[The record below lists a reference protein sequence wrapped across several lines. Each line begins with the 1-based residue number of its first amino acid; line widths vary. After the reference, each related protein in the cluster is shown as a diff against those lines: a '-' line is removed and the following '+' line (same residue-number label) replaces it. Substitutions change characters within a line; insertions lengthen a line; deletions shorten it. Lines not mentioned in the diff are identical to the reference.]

1 MNRIYQTNQIL
12 KLVFIAVAALIV
24 VASVFFTNSLSRK
37 LATEEKKKIEI
48 WADATRQLILADE
61 NTNVDFLLNIIED
74 NTTIPVIMTDDHDRM
89 LQHRNIKTPSKN
101 EAQFFERKIADL
113 KENRPSIVIKL
124 DENNKQYI
132 YYDESLLL
140 KQLQIFPFVQF
151 GLTFIFFLIVILVF
165 SSTKRA
171 EQNQVWVGLSK
182 ETAHQLGTP
191 ISSLLAWIEL
201 LKLKHDD
208 DKLIINMEGDV
219 KRLSII
225 SERFSKIG
233 SKPDLKTTN
242 LIDALSNA
250 VNYIRNRSSSKV
262 EINLQLPA
270 NKDLPIR
277 LNIPLFEWVIE
288 NICKNAIDA
297 MNGSGKL
304 NITVINGEHE
314 VYIDI
319 KDTGKGIERKLHKA
333 IFTPGFTTKERGWG
347 LGLSL
352 AKRIIEEYHQGK
364 IFVKDSTPNVGTTF
378 RIIIPTKNEA
388 E

>member
-101 EAQFFERKIADL
+101 EAQFFARKIADL

-151 GLTFIFFLIVILVF
+151 GLTFVFFLIVILVF

-201 LKLKHDD
+201 LKLKHGD
-208 DKLIINMEGDV
+208 DKLILNMEGDV

-250 VNYIRNRSSSKV
+250 VNYMRNRSSSKV
-262 EINLQLPA
+262 EISLQLPA

-304 NITVINGEHE
+304 NLTVINNEHE

-319 KDTGKGIERKLHKA
+319 KDTGKGMERKLHKA
-333 IFTPGFTTKERGWG
+333 IFTPGFTTKARGWG

-364 IFVKDSTPNVGTTF
+364 IFVKESTPNAGTTF
-378 RIIIPTKNEA
+378 RIIIPTKNEV

>member
-89 LQHRNIKTPSKN
+89 IQHRNIKTPSKN
-101 EAQFFERKIADL
+101 EAQFFARKIADL

-151 GLTFIFFLIVILVF
+151 GLTFVFFLIVILVF

-201 LKLKHDD
+201 LKLKHGD
-208 DKLIINMEGDV
+208 DKLILNMEGDV

-250 VNYIRNRSSSKV
+250 VNYMRNRSSSKV
-262 EINLQLPA
+262 EISLQLPA

-304 NITVINGEHE
+304 NLTVINNEHE

-319 KDTGKGIERKLHKA
+319 KDTGKGMERKLHKA
-333 IFTPGFTTKERGWG
+333 IFTPGFTTKARGWG

-364 IFVKDSTPNVGTTF
+364 IFVKESTPNAGTTF
-378 RIIIPTKNEA
+378 RIIIPTKNEV

>member
-101 EAQFFERKIADL
+101 EAQFFARKIADL

-151 GLTFIFFLIVILVF
+151 GLTFVFFLIVILVF

-201 LKLKHDD
+201 LKLKHGD
-208 DKLIINMEGDV
+208 DKLILNMEGDV

-250 VNYIRNRSSSKV
+250 VNYMRNRSSSKV
-262 EINLQLPA
+262 EISLQLPA

-304 NITVINGEHE
+304 NLTVINNEHE

-319 KDTGKGIERKLHKA
+319 KDSGKGMERKLHKA
-333 IFTPGFTTKERGWG
+333 IFTPGFTTKARGWG

-364 IFVKDSTPNVGTTF
+364 IFVKESTPNAGTTF
-378 RIIIPTKNEA
+378 RIIIPTKNEV